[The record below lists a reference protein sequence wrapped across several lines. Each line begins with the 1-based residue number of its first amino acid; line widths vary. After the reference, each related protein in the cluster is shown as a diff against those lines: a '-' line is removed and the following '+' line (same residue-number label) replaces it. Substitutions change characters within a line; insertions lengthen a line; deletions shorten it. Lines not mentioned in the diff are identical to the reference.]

1 MAIWIGIAFTVI
13 IIPALMIICGK
24 YYIKKVPKN
33 INHFVGYRTTR
44 SMKNKETWKFAHNYM
59 GKLWYKYG
67 IVLFVISAVLMLLTI
82 GQDED
87 AVGGLAAIITMV
99 QVFVMIV
106 PGVLTEKALKENFD
120 EEGNRKAENLKNRNL

>member
-24 YYIKKVPKN
+24 YYIKKAPKN

-44 SMKNKETWKFAHNYM
+44 SMKNKETWKFSHNYM

-106 PGVLTEKALKENFD
+106 PGVLTEKALKDNFD
-120 EEGNRKAENLKNRNL
+120 EEGNRKSGKSEE

>member
-1 MAIWIGIAFTVI
+1 MALWIGIAFTVI
-13 IIPALMIICGK
+13 IIPALMMIFGK
-24 YYIKKVPKN
+24 YYIKRAPKN

-67 IVLFVISAVLMLLTI
+67 IVLFVISAALMLLTI

-87 AVGGLAAIITMV
+87 AVGGLAAIITTV

-120 EEGNRKAENLKNRNL
+120 EDGNRK

>member
-13 IIPALMIICGK
+13 IIPALMIIFGK
-24 YYIKKVPKN
+24 YYIKKAPKN

-44 SMKNKETWKFAHNYM
+44 SMKNKGTWKFAHNYM

-67 IVLFVISAVLMLLTI
+67 IVLFVISATLMLLTI

-87 AVGGLAAIITMV
+87 AVGGLAAIITTV

-106 PGVLTEKALKENFD
+106 PGILTEKALKENFD
-120 EEGNRKAENLKNRNL
+120 EEGNRKNINPEE

>member
-1 MAIWIGIAFTVI
+1 MALWIGIAFTVI
-13 IIPALMIICGK
+13 IIPALMMIFGK
-24 YYIKKVPKN
+24 YYIKRAPNN
-33 INHFVGYRTTR
+33 INNFVVYRTTR

-67 IVLFVISAVLMLLTI
+67 IVLFVISAALMLLTI

-99 QVFVMIV
+99 QAFVMIV

-120 EEGNRKAENLKNRNL
+120 EEGNRKNINPEE

>member
-1 MAIWIGIAFTVI
+1 MSIWIGIAFTVI
-13 IIPALMIICGK
+13 IIPALMIIFGK
-24 YYIKKVPKN
+24 YYIKKAPKN

-44 SMKNKETWKFAHNYM
+44 SMKNNETWQFAHNYM

-67 IVLFVISAVLMLLTI
+67 IVLFVISAALMLLTM

-87 AVGGLAAIITMV
+87 AVGGLAAIITTV

-106 PGVLTEKALKENFD
+106 PGILTEKALKENFD
-120 EEGNRKAENLKNRNL
+120 EEGNRKNINPEE